1 MLQLQN
7 INVYYGESHI
17 LRDVTFAIE
26 AGQVA
31 CLMGRNGVGKTTTL
45 KAVMGLLPVRSG
57 QISLDGTDITRVA
70 TDRRARNGLAY
81 VPQGR
86 EIIPH
91 LTVRENL
98 QLGFW
103 ARAVKGDGA
112 AEKAA
117 FDEVYQLFPKLTKI
131 LERPGGVLS
140 GGEQQQLAIGRA
152 ILSNPKVLLL
162 DEPTEGIQ
170 PSVVDQIEDVII
182 GFKNSR
188 RFAILLVEQGLHFAA
203 RLADAYVIMA
213 KGAVVATGKTSELS
227 AEELMLWS
235 FLVAATG
242 RAMLEVL
249 PQLADG
255 CINYWEAGNW
265 ALHDDAAPS
274 GPRCGRSRR
283 RHPRSAI
290 LYHSAG
296 EFNARSPSRP
306 ARR

>member
-1 MLQLQN
+1 MLHLHN
-7 INVYYGESHI
+7 INAYYGESHI
-17 LRDVTFAIE
+17 LRDVSFTLD

-45 KAVMGLLPVRSG
+45 KAIMGLLPVRSG
-57 QISLDGTDITRVA
+57 QVMLNGKDITKDA

-103 ARAVKGDGA
+103 ARATKGDGA
-112 AEKAA
+112 TEKAA
-117 FDEVYQLFPKLTKI
+117 FDEVYGLFPKLTQI

-152 ILSNPKVLLL
+152 ILSDPKVLLL

-182 GFKNSR
+182 GFKSSR

-213 KGAVVATGKTSELS
+213 KGAVVAAGKTSELS
-227 AEELMLWS
+227 AEEVKRH
-235 FLVAATG
+235 LV
-242 RAMLEVL
+242 V
-249 PQLADG
+249 
-255 CINYWEAGNW
+255 
-265 ALHDDAAPS
+265 
-274 GPRCGRSRR
+274 
-283 RHPRSAI
+283 
-290 LYHSAG
+290 
-296 EFNARSPSRP
+296 
-306 ARR
+306 